1 MVLESPWKVLE
12 FDFDK
17 WARTLSK
24 GLLSVFRVFFVCF
37 TYLGSVCL
45 FCVFLVYFSHLCWVV
60 NTVQE
65 IAWKDLSPKWHIMCL
80 AGRKTTHSFSTL
92 FLLLL
97 DYYVIRPILFYY
109 IFDCPNPASG
119 LQYRNKR
126 IKRIVSYQS
135 TEYWC
140 KWVKYC
146 CMLVPGTW
154 RTERRSKADVF
165 IWYREWAGRLQ
176 LDECCAG
183 SRRCET
189 TTLRE
194 QCAQVTT
201 SHCWLCCCVVVT
213 GVLVAVLMVKLVK
226 KHISRLPWKLS

>member
-45 FCVFLVYFSHLCWVV
+45 FCVFLVYFSHLCLFCVFLVYFSHLCWVV

-80 AGRKTTHSFSTL
+80 AGRKTTHSF
-92 FLLLL
+92 
-97 DYYVIRPILFYY
+97 
-109 IFDCPNPASG
+109 
-119 LQYRNKR
+119 
-126 IKRIVSYQS
+126 S

-201 SHCWLCCCVVVT
+201 SHYWLCCCVVVT